1 MLKTEES
8 IARLELLRLVSI
20 MRKVERSLEQVN
32 RLSEEKELSAK
43 TLRLIGYLSAFVRL
57 DQHYAE
63 TLEMIANNLDSVPD
77 LPAIREAMDNAEGR
91 YKFVME
97 LFGNLVNEY

>member
-1 MLKTEES
+1 M
-8 IARLELLRLVSI
+8 
-20 MRKVERSLEQVN
+20 ERMLEQIN
-32 RLSEEKELSAK
+32 RLSELKEVSAK
-43 TLRLIGYLSAFVRL
+43 TLRLIGYLSEFVRL

-77 LPAIREAMDNAEGR
+77 LPAIREAIDNAEGR